1 VPVDLRRGADRFTTG
16 LEWLDSRHSFSFGPH
31 YDAAN
36 THFGLLVVSNDD
48 VVAPGAGFE
57 SHPHRDMEIVTWVLA
72 GALAHED
79 SAGHR
84 GVVRPG
90 LVQHMSAG
98 TGVVHA
104 EMNADPDEPVRFV
117 QMWVLPERIDLE
129 PSYSQADVSAALG
142 RGGLTVVA
150 SGRPHP
156 GAVRL
161 HQPAATLHAGR
172 LRAGERVTVPDAAYV
187 HLYVARGAIDLD
199 GADRLTEGDAA
210 RLTGAG
216 EVALA
221 AAADAEVLVWEMAA
235 AV

>member
-36 THFGLLVVSNDD
+36 THFGFLVVSNDD

-57 SHPHRDMEIVTWVLA
+57 SHPHRDMEILTGVLD
-72 GALAHED
+72 G
-79 SAGHR
+79 
-84 GVVRPG
+84 G